1 MPWQVLRQNTTLQ
14 SLCIGNDTFG
24 DEAASVLAEGLKQNS
39 SLTKLDFQNKVMQ
52 CCSSYIAAFSQF
64 SQQGK
69 QLLQGLSA
77 VGAGSIAQA
86 IAWRKQAVILDLS
99 HNQLEGTGGL
109 HDTFM
114 ICNAPISHDWD

>member
-52 CCSSYIAAFSQF
+52 CCSS
-64 SQQGK
+64 
-69 QLLQGLSA
+69 LLTL
-77 VGAGSIAQA
+77 
-86 IAWRKQAVILDLS
+86 
-99 HNQLEGTGGL
+99 
-109 HDTFM
+109 
-114 ICNAPISHDWD
+114 